1 VSDASDPLTR
11 RTRGL
16 PEVDGTLLEGAD
28 LPPCPECGEP
38 PVDSSARFCE
48 ACGATLP
55 FAAHP
60 VSSTDFDFG
69 TGADGASASE
79 SSFGSCAHCGGAVG
93 DDRYCTSCGLR
104 AMEAVTVEDRGSFAY
119 ATHRGRRHPRNED
132 AGALAT
138 TSEGWPIL
146 VVSDGVSASPNPHL
160 ASAAA
165 VTTVVHELDY
175 RPFTGPDDLI
185 RAIAAAHQA
194 ACDVPADGDPQWVS
208 DGTRPACTIVVA
220 VAAGETVHVAN
231 VGDARAYLLAA
242 ATSWTATQ
250 LSTDDSLAALVVQEG
265 GDPTEVLSL
274 PGGHAITA
282 WLGGDAP
289 APAVHLATHPATPG
303 DVLLACS
310 DGLWNYAPTDESL
323 AEQVNATLPP
333 PAGLPRTAAKVCK
346 ELVSWAIDQG
356 GSDNIC
362 VAIAPVASQPPDG
375 PKTPDDGSGETHRTD
390 QEDEAS

>member
-1 VSDASDPLTR
+1 VSDALNPLTP
-11 RTRGL
+11 TTGGF
-16 PEVDGTLLEGAD
+16 PDVDWTPPDGAE

-38 PVDSSARFCE
+38 RVDTSARFCE
-48 ACGATLP
+48 ACGATLSC
-55 FAAHP
+55 AAHAT
-60 VSSTDFDFG
+60 SSTAFAVG

-79 SSFGSCAHCGGAVG
+79 PAFGSCAHCGGAVG
-93 DDRYCTSCGLR
+93 DDGYCTRCGLR
-104 AMEAVTVEDRGSFAY
+104 AMEAVTVEDRGSLAY
-119 ATHRGRRHPRNED
+119 AAHRGRRHPRNED

-138 TSEGWPIL
+138 TSDGWPIL

-165 VTTVVHELDY
+165 VTAVIHELGY

-185 RAIAAAHQA
+185 RAVAAAHQA
-194 ACDVPADGDPQWVS
+194 ACDVPADGDPHWVS
-208 DGTRPACTIVVA
+208 DGSRPACTIVVA
-220 VAAGETVHVAN
+220 VAVGDTVHVAN

-242 ATSWTATQ
+242 ANSWTATQ
-250 LSTDDSLAALVVQEG
+250 LSTDDSMAALAVQEG
-265 GDPTEVLSL
+265 VDRTAALSL

-282 WLGGDAP
+282 WLGGDAATP
-289 APAVHLATHPATPG
+289 VIHLATHPATPG

-323 AEQVNATLPP
+323 AEQVKATLPP
-333 PAGLPRTAAKVCK
+333 PAELPGTAAKVCE

-362 VAIAPVASQPPDG
+362 VALALLASEATAPA
-375 PKTPDDGSGETHRTD
+375 TPDDGSGETHRTD
-390 QEDEAS
+390 QEDETS